1 MGKRS
6 ISDLDKS
13 KTEQSITNET
23 IRLENCRQSLNELK
37 NSRITQN
44 SDLNES
50 RAKYDRAR
58 FRKSTLRVEKNNVDS
73 YINSIRKSIQETNFA
88 IFKRF

>member
-1 MGKRS
+1 MGKWS

-37 NSRITQN
+37 NEYERKKYEYMIELSNIENDINTLETSIT
-44 SDLNES
+44 SG
-50 RAKYDRAR
+50 
-58 FRKSTLRVEKNNVDS
+58 EKFIEDCKNHLKNFENAE
-73 YINSIRKSIQETNFA
+73 IN
-88 IFKRF
+88 

>member
-1 MGKRS
+1 MGKWS

-37 NSRITQN
+37 NEYARKKYEYMIELSNIEDDIT
-44 SDLNES
+44 
-50 RAKYDRAR
+50 
-58 FRKSTLRVEKNNVDS
+58 TLETSIASGEKFIKDCKNHLKDFENAE
-73 YINSIRKSIQETNFA
+73 IN
-88 IFKRF
+88 